1 MKFTG
6 NSNFICSQNGPSTKM
21 LKNLYTNKVTKNLT
35 TTYEHFMPRPE
46 TEGKEHGK
54 STLLCLR
61 SGIERYLNFPPYNRG
76 LKFSQNP
83 VFKNSNMMLNA
94 KIKDLKQQGKQN
106 VEHKP
111 DISTQDLQK
120 LKYHPVLSP
129 STPLGLLRNVWLHT
143 TLYWCRRG
151 HEGQRNLTSSSFK
164 FLKDENNRPY
174 ATMTH
179 DELTKNHHGGVGD
192 VESFEKEGRLYQT
205 TDDPSD
211 GFNALQFYISKLNPE
226 CTAFF
231 QYPKRKWSPSNSIWY
246 ENRPLGIQKLGTMMK
261 EMSEAAGLSKKYTNH
276 SVRAMAINLWS
287 NAGLSNR
294 HIMAISGHRNEQ
306 SLRSYNTHPSSAQLQ
321 HSSDVLST
329 ALTSTSV
336 LSTSAQIHPQAQI
349 SQSAQSFYRNAP
361 FTNMFSGCSIG
372 SVQVV
377 VKPRGE
383 VDETRSIYNA

>member
-1 MKFTG
+1 
-6 NSNFICSQNGPSTKM
+6 
-21 LKNLYTNKVTKNLT
+21 
-35 TTYEHFMPRPE
+35 
-46 TEGKEHGK
+46 
-54 STLLCLR
+54 
-61 SGIERYLNFPPYNRG
+61 
-76 LKFSQNP
+76 
-83 VFKNSNMMLNA
+83 
-94 KIKDLKQQGKQN
+94 
-106 VEHKP
+106 
-111 DISTQDLQK
+111 
-120 LKYHPVLSP
+120 
-129 STPLGLLRNVWLHT
+129 
-143 TLYWCRRG
+143 
-151 HEGQRNLTSSSFK
+151 
-164 FLKDENNRPY
+164 
-174 ATMTH
+174 MTH
-179 DELTKNHHGGVGD
+179 DESTKNHPGGVGD

-205 TDDPSD
+205 TDDPTD

-276 SVRAMAINLWS
+276 SVRATAITLWS

-306 SLRSYNTHPSSAQLQ
+306 SLRSYNARPSSTQLQ
-321 HSSDVLST
+321 HSSDVLSN
-329 ALTSTSV
+329 ALSVTSVPSTSV
-336 LSTSAQIHPQAQI
+336 QIHPQAPQAQI
-349 SQSAQSFYRNAP
+349 LSQSAQSFYRNAT